1 MKKKILLS
9 VLLLNMFQIVE
20 AASYVSCGGSGDIPS
35 AIPAFIRGIIL
46 IIKYLVPLGLILFG
60 GYDLLKVVYS
70 NDKKDMDDVVRKLIE
85 KTIAGVAVFFVVA
98 GVQLL
103 VKQTSSSSNISN
115 CVSCFAV
122 SENYCNVYDKE
133 EEDHSDEKRTNDEA
147 RKERD
152 EKREQGRKE
161 NEKTSDAA
169 KKEAEKEIDPESVR
183 NGSSSPGS
191 SLSSGDASG
200 ILEGAKKVHSVY
212 ESQKWFYYT
221 DLGQLRWN
229 DVQYSTNNPSKATCC
244 ATFVGSAFLVGG
256 VFTEQELNQVNYNS
270 VFGISE
276 ICEKHGW
283 SKVTNYSQLQPG
295 DIVIMTSPGSGSSP
309 GHVQIYAGNGTW
321 YNAGSTWAIQSPNP
335 YSSDASGRFLW
346 AWRIPASANSSSN
359 SSSSNSSNSNTNTEL
374 TTKIKNYIS
383 SSAPSGKWAVYVKN
397 LNTGEVSS
405 YNATNSMTSASVI
418 KLFIAGTTYDKI
430 NKGQLSE
437 GSVSSRLQNMIRQ
450 SSNEDANQ
458 LIDIVG
464 GMSVVNSY
472 ASSNGYSQT
481 KLNRYFLRSG
491 PENVISAQDVGNF
504 LEKVNNG
511 QMVNSTYSN
520 KLLNHLKNQGTTHKI
535 PRGVSCS
542 GCVANKTG
550 ELPNLGV
557 ANDAAIVYSPKG
569 TYVIVVL
576 SEVGASNYSRAE
588 SSVTEISRIV
598 YNHYNS

>member
-346 AWRIPASANSSSN
+346 AWRIPGGSKNN
-359 SSSSNSSNSNTNTEL
+359 NNNNNNNSSNPGTQ
-374 TTKIKNYIS
+374 
-383 SSAPSGKWAVYVKN
+383 N
-397 LNTGEVSS
+397 LEG
-405 YNATNSMTSASVI
+405 
-418 KLFIAGTTYDKI
+418 GTYAEQAFKY
-430 NKGQLSE
+430 L
-437 GSVSSRLQNMIRQ
+437 
-450 SSNEDANQ
+450 SSNGWTKEAAAGAVGNMYQETNYGGKDINPWAADRYGNGG
-458 LIDIVG
+458 IVG
-464 GMSVVNSY
+464 WTDNGEANNMTLFKNY
-472 ASSNGYSQT
+472 ASSKNDPWPKTSLKTQLDFLMIHMKDHWWGAYATPTYNGLNSHGYS
-481 KLNRYFLRSG
+481 
-491 PENVISAQDVGNF
+491 
-504 LEKVNNG
+504 
-511 QMVNSTYSN
+511 
-520 KLLNHLKNQGTTHKI
+520 
-535 PRGVSCS
+535 VS
-542 GCVANKTG
+542 KTSYD
-550 ELPNLGV
+550 EFK
-557 ANDAAIVYSPKG
+557 KG
-569 TYVIVVL
+569 TSVRNACLQFLAFY
-576 SEVGASNYSRAE
+576 EDCGYDDSNVDYRCQMAE
-588 SSVTEISRIV
+588 SV
-598 YNHYNS
+598 YNSYK